1 MGDGGA
7 KADVHL
13 AALRGHL
20 GFDFQ
25 ALGSIECRQLQL
37 ADLPGREHCGAYG
50 SLRGHAVGVGRF
62 SGQWM
67 IMDPNLG
74 LFCYASAAAQGFVD
88 DLNALALAYWQR
100 KGRGSQTQMLL
111 QVFVPV

>member
-1 MGDGGA
+1 MARPMSTWRPCAAIRVLTSRRWAASNAGSCSWPTCRAGSTGGA
-7 KADVHL
+7 YV
-13 AALRGHL
+13 
-20 GFDFQ
+20 
-25 ALGSIECRQLQL
+25 
-37 ADLPGREHCGAYG
+37 

-62 SGQWM
+62 NGQWM

-88 DLNALALAYWQR
+88 ELNALALAYWQC